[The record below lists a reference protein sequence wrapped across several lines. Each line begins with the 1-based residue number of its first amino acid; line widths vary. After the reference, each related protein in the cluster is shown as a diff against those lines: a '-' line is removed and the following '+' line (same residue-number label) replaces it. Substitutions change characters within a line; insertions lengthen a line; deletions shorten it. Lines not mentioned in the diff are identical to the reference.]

1 MPLKYKNYIEPFIG
15 GGAVLFGIT
24 PNKAI
29 INDINKALINVYN
42 QIKYKPDE
50 LMEVLSKID
59 MQSDVEPKEYYYK
72 KREIFNVK

>member
-24 PNKAI
+24 PDKAI

-42 QIKYKPDE
+42 QIKYNHIE
-50 LMEVLSKID
+50 LMDFFIKNRYSK
-59 MQSDVEPKEYYYK
+59 
-72 KREIFNVK
+72 